1 MIVADNGS
9 PTLSDSEVLTI
20 QCANAPPAPCDPVQ
34 VVDNTYNIFV
44 PEPEPLYWDPTGQY
58 VTPPASMIPHC
69 GERMRAYIMID
80 KAATR
85 SWETGVPFSTGSFLR
100 SSVSSFQ
107 RCQPG
112 WWTPLSTASA
122 RIALTRSTVRVRKR

>member
-1 MIVADNGS
+1 MDNPPGAPGVHMS
-9 PTLSDSEVLTI
+9 LSL

-85 SWETGVPFSTGSFLR
+85 SWEVVGTYNMECDET
-100 SSVSSFQ
+100 
-107 RCQPG
+107 
-112 WWTPLSTASA
+112 
-122 RIALTRSTVRVRKR
+122 I